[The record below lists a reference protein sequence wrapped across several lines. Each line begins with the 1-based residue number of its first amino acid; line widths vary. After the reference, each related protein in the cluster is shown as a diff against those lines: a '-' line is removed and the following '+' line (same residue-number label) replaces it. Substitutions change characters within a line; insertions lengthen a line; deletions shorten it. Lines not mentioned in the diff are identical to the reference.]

1 MGVFTYS
8 PEIGTPAEVLADPVP
23 NDVKEHRKAELMALQ
38 EKISFEKSQTWV
50 GKTYEMLIEGYDLS
64 NKVIA
69 GRIWRDAPEVDG
81 LVIAEGLPIEDKL
94 SKIKITSA
102 TAHDL
107 FGIQMK

>member
-1 MGVFTYS
+1 MENLTICENIKNSLKPVIR
-8 PEIGTPAEVLADPVP
+8 PAREIDI
-23 NDVKEHRKAELMALQ
+23 LQ
-38 EKISFEKSQTWV
+38 LKSNREKEKIAFEKSQSWV

-81 LVIAEGLPIEDKL
+81 LVIAEGLPTEDKL

-107 FGIQMK
+107 FGIQLK